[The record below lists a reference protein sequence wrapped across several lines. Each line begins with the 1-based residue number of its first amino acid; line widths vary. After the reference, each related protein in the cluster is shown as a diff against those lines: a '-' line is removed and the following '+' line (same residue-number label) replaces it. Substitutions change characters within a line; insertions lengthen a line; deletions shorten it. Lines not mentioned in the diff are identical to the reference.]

1 MIRHLMLKKYRSFE
15 SYTLQDLA
23 RVNLLVGRN
32 NSGKTSILEAVHLL
46 ASQGDPNVFVQ
57 STQRRGEVP
66 VKTGTDGS
74 ADLRHR
80 EFHDVSQQFFGRR
93 FEVGAEFSVSS
104 EDGLGHVSATIMSV
118 PEGESEDLFEADA
131 NDLQTFVLRLAG
143 SNHKH
148 LDLPLNADGSLI
160 LSRRVLLRAASR
172 APTETRP
179 IRFLTTESF
188 GFGHLAEMW
197 DNVQQ
202 AGGEFEVIDAM
213 RILENDLES
222 IHFLAA
228 PRRYGWASSGILLG
242 FEPGTPR
249 VPLGSHGEGS
259 RRLLAISLSLTQLT
273 NGFLLVDEI
282 DTGLHWTVMEDM
294 WRLVVETARKSRI
307 QVFATTHSY
316 DCVRGLASLLASR
329 PDLAEEVSIQKV
341 ERSLSQAVAF
351 DADNI
356 KVAAEQ
362 SIELR

>member
-1 MIRHLMLKKYRSFE
+1 MIRQLILKKYRSFE
-15 SYTLQDLA
+15 SYTIRDLA

-46 ASQGDPNVFVQ
+46 ASQGDPNILVQ
-57 STQRRGEVP
+57 STRRRGEVP
-66 VKTGTDGS
+66 VKTGADGS

-80 EFHDVSQQFFGRR
+80 ELHDVSQQFLGRR
-93 FEVGAEFSVSS
+93 LQVGAEFFVSS
-104 EDGLGHVSATIMSV
+104 EDGLGHVSATIRSAD
-118 PEGESEDLFEADA
+118 ESEPKDLFEADT
-131 NDLQTFVLRLAG
+131 DDIQTFVLRLAG
-143 SNHKH
+143 SNQEHF
-148 LDLPLNADGSLI
+148 DLPVNADGSLI
-160 LSRRVLLRAASR
+160 LSRHVLLRAASR
-172 APTETRP
+172 VPAETRP

-188 GFGHLAEMW
+188 EFGHLAEMW

-202 AGGEFEVIDAM
+202 AGRESEVIDAL

-228 PRRYGWASSGILLG
+228 PRRQGWASSGILLG
-242 FEPGTPR
+242 FKPGTPR

-294 WRLVVETARKSRI
+294 WRLVVETARKSRTQI
-307 QVFATTHSY
+307 FATTHSY

-329 PDLAEEVSIQKV
+329 SDLAEEVSIQKI
-341 ERSLSQAVAF
+341 ERSLPRAVAF
-351 DADNI
+351 DAENI